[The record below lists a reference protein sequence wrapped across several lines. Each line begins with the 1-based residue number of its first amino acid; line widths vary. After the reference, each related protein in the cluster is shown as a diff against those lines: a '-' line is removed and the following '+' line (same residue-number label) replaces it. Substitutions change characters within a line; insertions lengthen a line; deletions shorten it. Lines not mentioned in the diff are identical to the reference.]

1 MDTELL
7 RFLIR
12 EIIQEV
18 RDNAR
23 VGDQLRNSDGS
34 PESGESEEEEEDE
47 VDEATGAGAIAGM
60 TLPLGMATPGEK
72 KKPGWK

>member
-1 MDTELL
+1 MV
-7 RFLIR
+7 R

-23 VGDQLRNSDGS
+23 VGDQLRNPDGS
-34 PESGESEEEEEDE
+34 PESGEVDEEEEEDE

-60 TLPLGMATPGEK
+60 TLPLGMATPGK
-72 KKPGWK
+72 KKRPGWK

>member
-1 MDTELL
+1 MDNELL

-34 PESGESEEEEEDE
+34 PESGEEEEE
-47 VDEATGAGAIAGM
+47 VDETSGAGAIAGM
-60 TLPLGMATPGEK
+60 TLPLGMATPGKK